1 MSDHQPLGLKGLFD
15 IYQSTLRLVGAANAT
30 GAIAAGAA
38 FHSLD
43 KIPEAQSFIKY
54 VVLVFLMGVLAF
66 TISYT
71 GLFVAQ
77 MEINSYLAARQTT
90 ERTEWEKILLGII
103 KDPPTKHLLEA
114 KKTWIVMMLAGLLS
128 FLLFVVGLALVL
140 VFVVRL

>member
-54 VVLVFLMGVLAF
+54 VALVFLMGVLAF
-66 TISYT
+66 TVSYL
-71 GLFVAQ
+71 GLFIAEL
-77 MEINSYLAARQTT
+77 EINNYLAATQTT
-90 ERTEWEKILLGII
+90 ERAEWEKIVLGII
-103 KDPPTKHLLEA
+103 KEPPTKHLLEA
-114 KKTWIVMMLAGLLS
+114 KKTWIAMVLAGTLS

-140 VFVVRL
+140 FFVVGL